1 MDCNPGFRQAII
13 WIIRSQ
19 NNSCFPSDTSFVDDD
34 DGGGASGDG
43 NDSDDDNIDNTNS
56 STASYSGN
64 FRSALDSFLY

>member
-13 WIIRSQ
+13 WIIQSQ